1 MRGGK
6 RSGAGRKL
14 GTVNKVTKDIRELAQ
29 QHTGK
34 AISEL
39 ARLASNAESE
49 QARVAA
55 IKELLDRGYGKSKQP
70 LEHDVGIG
78 LEEWLD
84 QLAKMG
90 GAGAAKG

>member
-1 MRGGK
+1 MKGK
-6 RSGAGRKL
+6 KTGGRKA
-14 GTVNKVTKDIRELAQ
+14 GVPNKATRDIRELAQ

-34 AISEL
+34 AIEEL
-39 ARLASNAESE
+39 SRLASHAESE
-49 QARVAA
+49 AARVAA

-70 LEHDVGIG
+70 LEHDVGVG